1 MVKLKHES
9 DLLQQIAELD
19 VQQKIL
25 MSVGLSPQE
34 SRSNVE
40 NLISTTRQHLNAT
53 EFYLG
58 AIMNTDYTNYFGS
71 LSSSSEATEWKP
83 LLGFSDSDLRVQID
97 LLNRDTFPLVVFI
110 LLNGF
115 FSSLISVEDC
125 LAKIINIV
133 YDLIPYNNGY
143 YGSSKVRQ
151 KLEKKIP
158 TGQLTRHLS
167 NFHVRPPRDNPA
179 RKGYFFKIAKE
190 IRNQLTHDDITDIV
204 DFPSPPPMTLSGF
217 GEEPDPILRFNA
229 KFFLNSDPAKQ
240 EMVVFCPSAFNET
253 VAFVDECYR
262 LIYGK
267 LRSIGGLPVKK

>member
-9 DLLQQIAELD
+9 DLLQQIDELD

-40 NLISTTRQHLNAT
+40 KLISTTRQHLNAT
-53 EFYLG
+53 EFYLR

-71 LSSSSEATEWKP
+71 LSSSAEATEWKP
-83 LLGFSDSDLRVQID
+83 LLRFSDSDLRVQID

-133 YDLIPYNNGY
+133 YDLIPYKKRYSGFM
-143 YGSSKVRQ
+143 VLQ
-151 KLEKKIP
+151 ELEKKIP
-158 TGQLTRHLS
+158 NGNLTRHLRA
-167 NFHVRPPRDNPA
+167 FHAKIRRGSTV
-179 RKGYFFKIAKE
+179 RKGYFFRIAKE

-217 GEEPDPILRFNA
+217 DAEPDPSLRFNA
-229 KFFLNSDPAKQ
+229 EFFLNSDSAKQ

-267 LRSIGGLPVKK
+267 LRRIGGLPV

>member
-25 MSVGLSPQE
+25 GSVGLSPQD

-40 NLISTTRQHLNAT
+40 NLISTTRQRLNTT
-53 EFYLG
+53 EFYLE
-58 AIMNTDYTNYFGS
+58 AIMNTDYTNHLGS
-71 LSSSSEATEWKP
+71 LFSSSEATEWKP
-83 LLGFSDSDLRVQID
+83 LLGFSYSDLRVQID
-97 LLNRDTFPLVVFI
+97 LLNRDSFPLVVFI

-133 YDLIPYNNGY
+133 YDLIPYNKKPY
-143 YGSSKVRQ
+143 YGSKVRQ

-158 TGQLTRHLS
+158 TGKLTRHLS
-167 NFHVRPPRDNPA
+167 NFHVRPPRDDPA
-179 RKGYFFKIAKE
+179 RKGYFFNIAKE
-190 IRNQLTHDDITDIV
+190 IRNQLTHDDITDVV

-217 GEEPDPILRFNA
+217 GAEPDLSLRFNA
-229 KFFLNSDPAKQ
+229 KFFLNPDPAKQ